1 MPRQKPTV
9 FFASA
14 RTKHGSDLLTKT
26 ERIFEAAGFKSL
38 VDPGDLVAVKLS
50 FGEPGNTA
58 YLRPQFV
65 RRVVKKIRE
74 CGGKPFLTDANTL
87 YVSRRANAVD
97 HLEAALENGFAYSVV
112 GAPLVIA
119 DGLIG
124 KDFVEIPTKKKH
136 FEFIK
141 VGSAAYNSDAIIG
154 LAHFKGHEATG
165 FGGAIKNIGMG
176 FGSRS
181 GKQMMHS
188 DVLPV
193 VDLEKCLACGK
204 CIRWC
209 PAQAISLVSGSKK
222 HASINQE
229 VCIGCGECTV
239 TCPNGALEI
248 GWKQEENLLQE
259 KIVEFTWGILEE
271 KKGKAGFINFLLDIC
286 PDCDCTSWSDI
297 PVVND
302 IGILASRDIVALDQ
316 ASIDLVNAQE
326 GLPDSELGK
335 KVPKKQDK
343 FKPIHNIDWEVQLK
357 YAEEIGLGSRD
368 YKLVEI

>member
-87 YVSRRANAVD
+87 YWGRRANAVD

-141 VGSAAYNSDAIIG
+141 VGSAAYNSDTIIG

-209 PAQAISLVSGSKK
+209 PAQAISLVSSSKK

-271 KKGKAGFINFLLDIC
+271 KKEKAGFINFLLDIC
-286 PDCDCTSWSDI
+286 PDCDCVSWSDI

-316 ASIDLVNAQE
+316 ASIDLVNSQE

-343 FKPIHNIDWEVQLK
+343 FKLIHNIDWEVQLK
-357 YAEEIGLGSRD
+357 YAEEIGLGSRE

>member
-1 MPRQKPTV
+1 MPRQKSTV

-14 RTKHGSDLLTKT
+14 RTKHGSDLLAKT
-26 ERIFEAAGFKSL
+26 ERVFEAAGFKPL

-65 RRVVKKIRE
+65 RRVVKKIKE

-141 VGSAAYNSDAIIG
+141 VGSAAYNSNAIIG

-209 PAQAISLVSGSKK
+209 PAQAISLVSSSKR
-222 HASINQE
+222 HAFINQE

-271 KKGKAGFINFLLDIC
+271 KKEKAGFINFLLDIC
-286 PDCDCTSWSDI
+286 PDCDCASWSDI

-302 IGILASRDIVALDQ
+302 IGILASKDIVALDQ
-316 ASIDLVNAQE
+316 ASIDLVNNQE

-357 YAEEIGLGSRD
+357 YAEEIGLGNRD